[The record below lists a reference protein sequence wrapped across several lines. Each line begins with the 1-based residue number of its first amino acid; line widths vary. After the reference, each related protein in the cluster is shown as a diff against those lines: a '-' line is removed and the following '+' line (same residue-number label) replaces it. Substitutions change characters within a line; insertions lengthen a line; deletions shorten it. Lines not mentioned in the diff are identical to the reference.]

1 MNKRAI
7 VTVII
12 TIVISI
18 VVGYSI
24 GLWSEAKDSSS
35 NSVSLTENK
44 HKSPV
49 NVKGV
54 YVFDDFDKKECWAN
68 CKITVEVSD
77 NGKHMSVISS
87 DDYDSYPMWY
97 GSVDGQSIA
106 DKGKWASK
114 RTENSDEVSKL
125 DNSPLGIKDSYYK
138 FNYEN
143 GDIVFDV
150 QTMAGNTWHI
160 VAKPMV

>member
-7 VTVII
+7 TTII
-12 TIVISI
+12 ISIVIAI
-18 VVGYSI
+18 VVGYTI

-35 NSVSLTENK
+35 NSVSLTKIE
-44 HKSPV
+44 HKAPV
-49 NVKGV
+49 NIKGV
-54 YVFDDFDKKECWAN
+54 YVFDDFDKKDCWAN

-77 NGKHMSVISS
+77 NGEHMSVISS

-125 DNSPLGIKDSYYK
+125 DNSPIGIKDSYYK
-138 FNYEN
+138 FNYEDGN
-143 GDIVFDV
+143 VVFDI
-150 QTMAGNTWHI
+150 QTMAGKTWHI